1 MPPQKETETAYKP
14 FLVLSCPG
22 PAHPHQHL
30 QKFLGQAECSVKT
43 FSRYKCLS
51 FMPSDSLEVTQ
62 PSAMIV

>member
-22 PAHPHQHL
+22 PAQPHQHL

-43 FSRYKCLS
+43 FSRYKCI
-51 FMPSDSLEVTQ
+51 SLH
-62 PSAMIV
+62 AK